1 LSRRELLIYVG
12 IAAGILTALLVGAGL
27 GWFGGSSS
35 AGSVPPVRPLSAKA
49 TLTPHPILFGDA
61 VTAAIAVHID
71 PDRVDASSVRVVAAF
86 DPFVPSGA
94 PVVTTS
100 RVGRHETIRYAYTL
114 QCLTQNCVPERRNPL
129 VLTLRPVVVTATAG
143 GQKLNAKAVWPQT
156 AILSRLQRRDIG
168 SIQPHYRRPGNVPAP
183 DYATSPSK
191 LADILTAVAA
201 VLALVG
207 LGVLGWELVR
217 VLERR
222 RRAREVQLTP
232 LEAALA
238 YTREAAGR
246 PDAADRRKA
255 LELLATTLDA
265 EGVPALAGAA
275 EDAAWSEEAPTP
287 DRALELADEVEAATG
302 DGA

>member
-1 LSRRELLIYVG
+1 VRGQRR
-12 IAAGILTALLVGAGL
+12 L
-27 GWFGGSSS
+27 G
-35 AGSVPPVRPLSAKA
+35 RQR
-49 TLTPHPILFGDA
+49 PHPILFGDA

-86 DPFVPSGA
+86 DPFVPSAA

-129 VLTLRPVVVTATAG
+129 VLTLRAAVVTATAG
-143 GQKLNAKAVWPQT
+143 GQKLSAKAPWPQT
-156 AILSRLQRRDIG
+156 AILSRLQRKDIG
-168 SIQPHYRRPGNVPAP
+168 SIQPHYRRPGNVPPP
-183 DYATSPSK
+183 DYATSPTR

-207 LGVLGWELVR
+207 LAVLGWELVR

-222 RRAREVQLTP
+222 RRAREVRLTP

-238 YTREAAGR
+238 YTRDAAGR
-246 PDAADRRKA
+246 PDPADRRKA

-265 EGVPALAGAA
+265 EGSPALAGAA
-275 EDAAWSEEAPTP
+275 EHAAWSEQAPTP
-287 DRALELADEVEAATG
+287 DRALELANEVEAAAG